1 MYIAIT
7 ILLGLAAVN
16 TGNNL
21 LFLIVSSM
29 LGFMAASG
37 VFGLRNLQRLDA
49 VLLLPDEIYPDIP
62 AQATLEITARSRTL
76 PHFLLKF
83 HLQNAAAVLPFLPK
97 GESVRLKVPI
107 TFTSRG
113 AGSIDHIAVTSPFP
127 VNFFVRSS
135 IIRTA
140 AEYLV
145 FPKPAA
151 LPSGLATGEETAR
164 GEQTRQR
171 QGGSGELEA
180 ISTYTGREPL
190 KLVHWKLS
198 ARHDELFVREMQSEQ
213 GAPVTINPDELP
225 GTQEERLSH
234 AAFLI
239 NSLMAAGKA
248 VGLQLGEEAILPGIS
263 RSHRLR
269 MLGKLACHAP
279 A

>member
-1 MYIAIT
+1 
-7 ILLGLAAVN
+7 
-16 TGNNL
+16 
-21 LFLIVSSM
+21 M

-49 VLLLPDEIYPDIP
+49 MLLLPDEIYPDIP
-62 AQATLEITARSRTL
+62 SQATLQITARSRTL

-83 HLQNAAAVLPFLPK
+83 HLQNAATALPFLRQ
-97 GESVRLKVPI
+97 GETVRLKVPI
-107 TFTSRG
+107 TFTTRG

-135 IIRTA
+135 IISTN

-145 FPKPAA
+145 FPRPET
-151 LPSGLATGEETAR
+151 LPSGLAQGEDRAQ
-164 GEQTRQR
+164 GEQARHR
-171 QGGSGELEA
+171 QGGGGELEA
-180 ISTYTGREPL
+180 ISPYTGREPL

-198 ARHDELFVREMQSEQ
+198 ARHDELFVKEMQSEQ
-213 GAPVTINPDELP
+213 GTPVTINPDELP
-225 GTQEERLSH
+225 GTQEERLSR
-234 AAFLI
+234 AVFLI

-248 VGLQLGEEAILPGIS
+248 VGLQLGEETILPGIS